1 MVYVNDLVPTIHL
14 LVSLRPY
21 DMTFDSPTT
30 PPTFTGRCDD
40 YEFLYSRISEAGGT
54 DYESTLFNRPKK
66 PFSRSKAG
74 VWESVLSERKGSA
87 VWLGNM
93 L

>member
-1 MVYVNDLVPTIHL
+1 MENPMVYVNDLVPTIHL

-54 DYESTLFNRPKK
+54 DYESTLFNRPKN
-66 PFSRSKAG
+66 PSHDPRPGYGKAF
-74 VWESVLSERKGSA
+74 
-87 VWLGNM
+87 
-93 L
+93 